1 MSILSTIKDKIFG
14 IASAAT
20 AHNSSQAPQQS
31 SQNSAT
37 SSTSTQSQNSG
48 GGPVDVMALLASK
61 PNASSLNWRESIVDL
76 LKLLGMDSSLD
87 ARKNLAKELGYTES
101 TEDSAAMNNWL
112 IKAVMKKLSENSGH
126 MPENLK

>member
-20 AHNSSQAPQQS
+20 AHNSSQTSQQS

-37 SSTSTQSQNSG
+37 SSTSTQGQNSG

>member
-20 AHNSSQAPQQS
+20 AHNSSQTSQQS

-37 SSTSTQSQNSG
+37 SSTSTQGQNSG
-48 GGPVDVMALLASK
+48 GSPVDVMALLASK

>member
-20 AHNSSQAPQQS
+20 AHNSSQTSQQS

-37 SSTSTQSQNSG
+37 STTSTQGQNSG

>member
-20 AHNSSQAPQQS
+20 AHNSSQTPQQS

-37 SSTSTQSQNSG
+37 SSTSTQGQNSG

-101 TEDSAAMNNWL
+101 TEDSAAMNTWL

>member
-20 AHNSSQAPQQS
+20 AHNSSQTPQQS
-31 SQNSAT
+31 PQNSAT
-37 SSTSTQSQNSG
+37 SSTSTQGQNSG
-48 GGPVDVMALLASK
+48 GSPVDVMALLASK

>member
-20 AHNSSQAPQQS
+20 AHNSSQTSQQS

-37 SSTSTQSQNSG
+37 SSTSTQGQNSG
-48 GGPVDVMALLASK
+48 GGSVDVMALLASK

>member
-20 AHNSSQAPQQS
+20 AHNSSQASQQS
-31 SQNSAT
+31 PQNSAT
-37 SSTSTQSQNSG
+37 SSTSTQGQNSG

>member
-37 SSTSTQSQNSG
+37 SSTSTQGQNSG
-48 GGPVDVMALLASK
+48 GSPVDVMALLASK

>member
-20 AHNSSQAPQQS
+20 AHNSSQTSQQS
-31 SQNSAT
+31 SQDSAT
-37 SSTSTQSQNSG
+37 SSTSTQGQNSG

-87 ARKNLAKELGYTES
+87 ARKNLAKELGYTDS
-101 TEDSAAMNNWL
+101 TEDSATMNNWL

>member
-20 AHNSSQAPQQS
+20 AHNSSQTPQQS

>member
-20 AHNSSQAPQQS
+20 AHNSSQTPQQS

-37 SSTSTQSQNSG
+37 SSTSTQGQNSG

-112 IKAVMKKLSENSGH
+112 IKAVMKKLSENSRH

>member
-31 SQNSAT
+31 PQNSAT
-37 SSTSTQSQNSG
+37 SSTSTQGQNSG